1 MSNELTIPPVRTTPT
16 TTDAPKAPPTRPARV
31 EPPTAAAKPY
41 VNPSLRLDAE
51 LGLVVIE
58 FRGEDGALTATIPSE
73 RQIQAYRVHQEPRQR
88 ETAAESPTQTPTET
102 PTGTKAEAPA
112 EAEREMPRRPDRDG
126 PREPRGEST
135 DKPHRTTGENRARA
149 EPAHAEAPERHDVPR
164 PEAREARPPPPKP
177 ESRPA

>member
-1 MSNELTIPPVRTTPT
+1 MSNELTIPPVRTTAT

-88 ETAAESPTQTPTET
+88 EIPREAPADAPSEART
-102 PTGTKAEAPA
+102 EAPA
-112 EAEREMPRRPDRDG
+112 EAAREIPRRPDRDG
-126 PREPRGEST
+126 PREPQGEAT
-135 DKPHRTTGENRARA
+135 DRPHRAARDSRPRP
-149 EPAHAEAPERHDVPR
+149 EPARAEAPERHDVPR
-164 PEAREARPPPPKP
+164 AEAREARPPPPKP

>member
-88 ETAAESPTQTPTET
+88 EVTREAPTDAPSET
-102 PTGTKAEAPA
+102 PAQTRAEVPA
-112 EAEREMPRRPDRDG
+112 DAAREIPRRPERDG
-126 PREPRGEST
+126 PREPQGEST
-135 DKPHRTTGENRARA
+135 DQPHRTTRARA
-149 EPAHAEAPERHDVPR
+149 EPARAEAPERHDVPR
-164 PEAREARPPPPKP
+164 AEAREARPPPSKP

>member
-73 RQIQAYRVHQEPRQR
+73 RQIQAYRVHQEPRQPEVTR
-88 ETAAESPTQTPTET
+88 
-102 PTGTKAEAPA
+102 EAPA
-112 EAEREMPRRPDRDG
+112 ETPARTRTEVPAEATREIPRRPERDG
-126 PREPRGEST
+126 PRDPQGGSA
-135 DKPHRTTGENRARA
+135 DQPHRNTRARA
-149 EPAHAEAPERHDVPR
+149 EPARAEAPERHDMPR
-164 PEAREARPPPPKP
+164 AEAREARPPPREP

>member
-1 MSNELTIPPVRTTPT
+1 MSNELTIPPVRTTAT

-31 EPPTAAAKPY
+31 EPPAAAAKPY

-88 ETAAESPTQTPTET
+88 EVTREAPS
-102 PTGTKAEAPA
+102 EAPA
-112 EAEREMPRRPDRDG
+112 ETRAEVPAEAARETLRRPERDG
-126 PREPRGEST
+126 PRDPQGEST
-135 DKPHRTTGENRARA
+135 DQPHRNTGARA
-149 EPAHAEAPERHDVPR
+149 EPARAEAPERHDVPR
-164 PEAREARPPPPKP
+164 AEAREARPPPREP

>member
-1 MSNELTIPPVRTTPT
+1 MSNELTIPPVRTTAT

-88 ETAAESPTQTPTET
+88 EITREAPS
-102 PTGTKAEAPA
+102 EAPA
-112 EAEREMPRRPDRDG
+112 ETGAEVPAEAARETPRRPERDG
-126 PREPRGEST
+126 PRDPQGEST
-135 DKPHRTTGENRARA
+135 DQPHRNTRAHA
-149 EPAHAEAPERHDVPR
+149 EPTRAEAPERHDVPR
-164 PEAREARPPPPKP
+164 AEAREARPPPREP

>member
-1 MSNELTIPPVRTTPT
+1 MSNELTIPPVRTTAT
-16 TTDAPKAPPTRPARV
+16 TTDAPKAPPTKPARV
-31 EPPTAAAKPY
+31 EPPAAAAKPH

-58 FRGEDGALTATIPSE
+58 FRNDDGALTATIPSE

-88 ETAAESPTQTPTET
+88 EITR
-102 PTGTKAEAPA
+102 EAPA
-112 EAEREMPRRPDRDG
+112 EAQAEPPKEASREIPREPRKDA

-135 DKPHRTTGENRARA
+135 DRPHRTTRETRPRP
-149 EPAHAEAPERHDVPR
+149 ESAHAEAPERHDVPR
-164 PEAREARPPPPKP
+164 AEAREARPPPPKP